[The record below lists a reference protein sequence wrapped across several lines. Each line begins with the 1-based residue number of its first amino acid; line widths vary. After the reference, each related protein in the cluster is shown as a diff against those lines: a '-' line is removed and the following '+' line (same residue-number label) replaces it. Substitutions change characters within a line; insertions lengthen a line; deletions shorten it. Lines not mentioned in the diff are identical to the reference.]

1 MLVITLQELVTAK
14 YNYRREVP
22 SMEAYRTPTSMSGG
36 GVPGQAPPDLPS
48 LLLNSRIVYLGMP
61 LVPAVTEL
69 LVAEL
74 LYMGFDNPEKP
85 VYLYINSSGSQ
96 TQNGEAVGFETEAYA
111 IMDTMRCV
119 RCAASHGS
127 LLLSRCPRAPWQY
140 PVMQLVATPVDAR
153 NATGHN
159 TPSLAVALSLGRCL
173 SSPTGR
179 SVALTCAVWGDDGG
193 VCEAGQV
200 CQAGDAHGVRGQG
213 MGQRRHAA
221 GVR

>member
-1 MLVITLQELVTAK
+1 LGVGSLQELVTAK

-119 RCAASHGS
+119 RCASHASALCPHPRCRCSRSAEHG
-127 LLLSRCPRAPWQY
+127 L
-140 PVMQLVATPVDAR
+140 MQLAAAPVDI
-153 NATGHN
+153 
-159 TPSLAVALSLGRCL
+159 C
-173 SSPTGR
+173 
-179 SVALTCAVWGDDGG
+179 
-193 VCEAGQV
+193 
-200 CQAGDAHGVRGQG
+200 
-213 MGQRRHAA
+213 
-221 GVR
+221 